1 MDKFRSINDVWEYLD
16 NIPMFSKVGASASN
30 FGLENIQLFCSKI
43 GNPQDEIKTIHVAGT
58 NGKGTVTLLLESIY
72 RKAGYKTGAFTS
84 PHLLKYNERVK
95 ISGQDISD
103 EKLIEF
109 FQSNKSVLE
118 EFPLTYFEISTVL
131 AFGLSQI
138 QKLISLSLKLD

>member
-58 NGKGTVTLLLESIY
+58 NGK
-72 RKAGYKTGAFTS
+72 
-84 PHLLKYNERVK
+84 ER
-95 ISGQDISD
+95 
-103 EKLIEF
+103 
-109 FQSNKSVLE
+109 
-118 EFPLTYFEISTVL
+118 
-131 AFGLSQI
+131 
-138 QKLISLSLKLD
+138 